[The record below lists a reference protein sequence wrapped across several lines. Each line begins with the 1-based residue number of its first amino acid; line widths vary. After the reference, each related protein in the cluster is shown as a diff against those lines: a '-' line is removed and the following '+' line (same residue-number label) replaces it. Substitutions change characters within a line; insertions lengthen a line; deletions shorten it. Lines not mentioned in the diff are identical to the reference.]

1 MGHTVKLDDA
11 VPADPGQCLLQA
23 DLGWL
28 LKQAYYALA
37 SEIHAALLPL
47 GVTPRGYHVL
57 ETALLG
63 EHTQSEVAETVQL
76 DKTTMVVT
84 MDELEASGLAE
95 RRPSDHDRRVRVIC
109 VTPAGEALVLR
120 AREAQSAIQ
129 ADVLATLPDEQ
140 GAELL
145 AGLRTLIGDR
155 LAEPAACTPPL
166 RKRQPRR

>member
-1 MGHTVKLDDA
+1 MGHNVKLEETIA
-11 VPADPGQCLLQA
+11 GDPGECLLQA

-28 LKQAYYALA
+28 LKQAYYSLA
-37 SEIHAALLPL
+37 SEIHAALGPL

-57 ETALLG
+57 EAALLG

-95 RRPSDHDRRVRVIC
+95 RRPSDHDRRARVIR

-129 ADVLATLPDEQ
+129 ADVLASLPGER

-145 AGLRTLIGDR
+145 EGLRTLIVER
-155 LAEPAACTPPL
+155 LAEPVACTPAL